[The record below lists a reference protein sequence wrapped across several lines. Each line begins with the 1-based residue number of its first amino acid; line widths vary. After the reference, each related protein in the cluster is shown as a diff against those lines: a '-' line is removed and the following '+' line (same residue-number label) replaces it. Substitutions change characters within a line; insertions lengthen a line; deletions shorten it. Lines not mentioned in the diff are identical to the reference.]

1 MRTYY
6 KEVDL
11 DGVEHPEAFENTND
25 KTNKF
30 ISLVKQV
37 NNDEIDLDED
47 DYVVDKD
54 DVIV

>member
-1 MRTYY
+1 MKYS
-6 KEVDL
+6 KEIDL
-11 DGVEHPEAFENTND
+11 DGVEHPEAFDIND

-47 DYVVDKD
+47 DYVVDSD
-54 DVIV
+54 NVIA